1 MSKFNEKY
9 FNATEI
15 NTDKIENFLKE
26 GEEIIWQDKP
36 KKSAFILSKIL
47 SMLPI
52 ALIWLAFDGFFIFML
67 ARSGAVRS
75 MPTFFIVFLV
85 VFFIFHLTPVWVWLS
100 NIFTA
105 WAQHKNVEYALTNK
119 RIIVKSGIIVDIKN
133 IYYSEIESVN
143 LKVGLVDKI
152 LKVGDIYIKSTN
164 AATVLS
170 DIANPYLIANKL
182 QQIVNDIKTDIS
194 FPNALRPNENK
205 GYNTK
210 YKSDKQ

>member
-67 ARSGAVRS
+67 ARSGAVHS

-143 LKVGLVDKI
+143 LRVGLVDKI
-152 LKVGDIYIKSTN
+152 LKAGDIYIKSTN

-210 YKSDKQ
+210 YKADKQ